1 MDEICC
7 KHLKMEDT
15 YDRDIYGHPIYKYY
29 CTKRN
34 KETLFLVC
42 IRCKDN
48 TTKEEVNDIHI

>member
-7 KHLKMEDT
+7 KHLKKEDT

-42 IRCKDN
+42 VRCKDN
-48 TTKEEVNDIHI
+48 TTKGASK